1 MLRLIPLLAIAFA
14 LAPSAQA
21 TGNPKTSSPV
31 HPCLAA
37 NAAVDEAGFVPIGGI
52 EQWITVKGEDCAN
65 PVILFL
71 HGGPGNPLSPYA
83 AEIYGAWAEEFTL
96 VQWDQRGSGRTYG
109 RNLPDEESALTI
121 ERMRD
126 DGIEVAEY
134 LARRFGKDR
143 IILRGSSWGSIL
155 GVSMVQARPGRF
167 LAYLGVSQLVSYEEN
182 QSASHAA
189 VLDRARAGSDSEA
202 LAVLDEVGPPP
213 WTDPRSFGKV
223 RRIIRRYEAKVTSA
237 PPESWWQA
245 DPTYATPEDLAHAEA
260 GEEYSFL
267 SFVGYRGD
275 GMFSKVDLPA
285 LGTRFAVPV
294 FLVMGAEDLL
304 STPEVARR
312 YFDTID
318 APEKAFVLVPNA
330 GHDPNQAMTE
340 AELRL
345 LPEWINKLG
354 N

>member
-1 MLRLIPLLAIAFA
+1 MLRIIPLLFIAFA

-21 TGNPKTSSPV
+21 TGKLKTSSPV
-31 HPCLAA
+31 HPCVAA
-37 NAAVDEAGFVPIGGI
+37 HAAVDEAGFVPIGGI
-52 EQWITVKGEDCAN
+52 EQWITVKGADCAN

-83 AEIYGAWAEEFTL
+83 AAIYGAWAEEFTL
-96 VQWDQRGSGRTYG
+96 VQWDQRGSGKTYG
-109 RNLPDEESALTI
+109 RNPPDEDSALTI

-126 DGIEVAEY
+126 DGIEAAEY
-134 LARRFGKDR
+134 LAGRFGKDR

-155 GVSMVQARPGRF
+155 GVSMIQARPDRF

-189 VLDRARAGSDSEA
+189 VLERARAGNDYEA

-237 PPESWWQA
+237 PPGYGWQA
-245 DPTYATPEDLAHAEA
+245 DPAYATPEDLAHAEA

-285 LGTRFAVPV
+285 LGTRFDVPV

-318 APEKAFVLVPNA
+318 APEKAFVVVPNA

-345 LPEWINKLG
+345 LRERINKLG
-354 N
+354 D